1 MMVGKG
7 CLYRV
12 VAQTT
17 LLCKW
22 GGAANRHPHKRQ
34 HHNKSTYPTMDRT
47 FHQRLSPASVCGIL
61 AFALLALYMFWTK
74 SALAGCLLAAVVVLM
89 IERVVH
95 TTYVFR
101 RNDGEEEMLY
111 IDNGRFSKTKRIRV
125 NDIVSCR
132 KMSTGFGFSRYV
144 LLQCGHKQLVSV
156 QPDNADAFI
165 EEIRKRQATPE

>member
-1 MMVGKG
+1 
-7 CLYRV
+7 
-12 VAQTT
+12 
-17 LLCKW
+17 
-22 GGAANRHPHKRQ
+22 
-34 HHNKSTYPTMDRT
+34 MDRT

-74 SALAGCLLAAVVVLM
+74 SSLVGCLLAAVVVIM

-101 RNDGEEEMLY
+101 RNDEEEMLC
-111 IDNGRFSKTKRIRV
+111 IDNGRFSKTRQIRV

-132 KMSTGFGFSRYV
+132 KMSTGFGLSQYV
-144 LLQCGHKQLVSV
+144 LLQCGHKRLVSV

-165 EEIRKRQATPE
+165 DEIRKRQATPK

>member
-1 MMVGKG
+1 
-7 CLYRV
+7 
-12 VAQTT
+12 
-17 LLCKW
+17 
-22 GGAANRHPHKRQ
+22 
-34 HHNKSTYPTMDRT
+34 MDRT

-101 RNDGEEEMLY
+101 RNDDEEMLY
-111 IDNGRFSKTKRIRV
+111 IDNGRFSKTRQIRV

-132 KMSTGFGFSRYV
+132 KMSTGFGLSQICAAAMRT
-144 LLQCGHKQLVSV
+144 QTAS
-156 QPDNADAFI
+156 
-165 EEIRKRQATPE
+165 ERATR

>member
-1 MMVGKG
+1 
-7 CLYRV
+7 
-12 VAQTT
+12 
-17 LLCKW
+17 
-22 GGAANRHPHKRQ
+22 
-34 HHNKSTYPTMDRT
+34 MDRT

-74 SALAGCLLAAVVVLM
+74 SALVGCLLATVVVLM

-101 RNDGEEEMLY
+101 RNDEEEEMLY
-111 IDNGRFSKTKRIRV
+111 IDNGRFSKTRQIRV

-132 KMSTGFGFSRYV
+132 KMSTGFGLSRYV

>member
-1 MMVGKG
+1 
-7 CLYRV
+7 
-12 VAQTT
+12 
-17 LLCKW
+17 
-22 GGAANRHPHKRQ
+22 
-34 HHNKSTYPTMDRT
+34 MDRT

-74 SALAGCLLAAVVVLM
+74 NALVGCLLAAVVVLM

-101 RNDGEEEMLY
+101 RNDGDEEMLY
-111 IDNGRFSKTKRIRV
+111 IDNGRFSKTRQIRV

-132 KMSTGFGFSRYV
+132 KMSTGFGLSQYV
-144 LLQCGHKQLVSV
+144 LLQCGHKRLVSV

-165 EEIRKRQATPE
+165 DEIRKRQATPE

>member
-1 MMVGKG
+1 
-7 CLYRV
+7 
-12 VAQTT
+12 
-17 LLCKW
+17 
-22 GGAANRHPHKRQ
+22 
-34 HHNKSTYPTMDRT
+34 MDRT

-74 SALAGCLLAAVVVLM
+74 NALVGCLLAAVVVLM

-101 RNDGEEEMLY
+101 RNDGDEEMLY
-111 IDNGRFSKTKRIRV
+111 IDNGRFSKTRQIRV

-132 KMSTGFGFSRYV
+132 KMSTGFGLSQYV
-144 LLQCGHKQLVSV
+144 LLQCGHKRLVSV

-165 EEIRKRQATPE
+165 DEIRKRQATPK

>member
-1 MMVGKG
+1 
-7 CLYRV
+7 
-12 VAQTT
+12 
-17 LLCKW
+17 
-22 GGAANRHPHKRQ
+22 
-34 HHNKSTYPTMDRT
+34 MDRT

-74 SALAGCLLAAVVVLM
+74 SALTGCLLAAVVVLM

-101 RNDGEEEMLY
+101 RNDEEEEMLY
-111 IDNGRFSKTKRIRV
+111 IDNGRFSKTRRIRV
-125 NDIVSCR
+125 KDIVSCR
-132 KMSTGFGFSRYV
+132 KMSTGFGLSRYV

>member
-1 MMVGKG
+1 
-7 CLYRV
+7 
-12 VAQTT
+12 
-17 LLCKW
+17 
-22 GGAANRHPHKRQ
+22 
-34 HHNKSTYPTMDRT
+34 MDRT
-47 FHQRLSPASVCGIL
+47 FHQRVSPASACGIL

-74 SALAGCLLAAVVVLM
+74 SVLTGCLLAAVVVLM

-101 RNDGEEEMLY
+101 RNDDEEMLY
-111 IDNGRFSKTKRIRV
+111 IDNGRFSKTRRIRV

-132 KMSTGFGFSRYV
+132 KMSTGFGLSRYV

>member
-1 MMVGKG
+1 
-7 CLYRV
+7 
-12 VAQTT
+12 
-17 LLCKW
+17 
-22 GGAANRHPHKRQ
+22 
-34 HHNKSTYPTMDRT
+34 MDRT
-47 FHQRLSPASVCGIL
+47 FHQRVSPASACGIL

-74 SALAGCLLAAVVVLM
+74 NALVGCLLAAVVVLM

-111 IDNGRFSKTKRIRV
+111 IDNGRFSKTRRIRV

-132 KMSTGFGFSRYV
+132 KMSTGFGLSQYV
-144 LLQCGHKQLVSV
+144 LLQCGHKRLVSV

-165 EEIRKRQATPE
+165 DEIRKRQATPK

>member
-1 MMVGKG
+1 
-7 CLYRV
+7 
-12 VAQTT
+12 
-17 LLCKW
+17 
-22 GGAANRHPHKRQ
+22 
-34 HHNKSTYPTMDRT
+34 MDRT

-61 AFALLALYMFWTK
+61 AFALLALYMVWTK

-101 RNDGEEEMLY
+101 RNDEEEEMLY
-111 IDNGRFSKTKRIRV
+111 IDNGRFSKTRRIRV

-132 KMSTGFGFSRYV
+132 KMSTGFGLSQYV
-144 LLQCGHKQLVSV
+144 LLQCGHKRLVSV

-165 EEIRKRQATPE
+165 DELRKWQATPK

>member
-1 MMVGKG
+1 
-7 CLYRV
+7 
-12 VAQTT
+12 
-17 LLCKW
+17 
-22 GGAANRHPHKRQ
+22 
-34 HHNKSTYPTMDRT
+34 MDRT

-74 SALAGCLLAAVVVLM
+74 SAQAGCLLAAVVVLM

-101 RNDGEEEMLY
+101 RNDDEEMLY
-111 IDNGRFSKTKRIRV
+111 IDNGRFSKTRRIRV

-132 KMSTGFGFSRYV
+132 KMSTGFGLSRYV

>member
-1 MMVGKG
+1 
-7 CLYRV
+7 
-12 VAQTT
+12 
-17 LLCKW
+17 
-22 GGAANRHPHKRQ
+22 
-34 HHNKSTYPTMDRT
+34 MDRT
-47 FHQRLSPASVCGIL
+47 FHQRISPASACGIL

-74 SALAGCLLAAVVVLM
+74 NALVGCLLAAVVVLM

-111 IDNGRFSKTKRIRV
+111 IDNGRFSKTRQIRV

-132 KMSTGFGFSRYV
+132 KMSTGFGLSQYV
-144 LLQCGHKQLVSV
+144 LLQCGHKRLVSV

>member
-1 MMVGKG
+1 
-7 CLYRV
+7 
-12 VAQTT
+12 
-17 LLCKW
+17 
-22 GGAANRHPHKRQ
+22 
-34 HHNKSTYPTMDRT
+34 MDRT
-47 FHQRLSPASVCGIL
+47 FHQRVSPASACGIL

-74 SALAGCLLAAVVVLM
+74 NALVGCLLAAVVVLM

-111 IDNGRFSKTKRIRV
+111 IDNGRFSKTRQIRV

-132 KMSTGFGFSRYV
+132 KMSTGFGLSQYV
-144 LLQCGHKQLVSV
+144 LLQCGHKRLVSV

-165 EEIRKRQATPE
+165 DEIRKRQATPK

>member
-1 MMVGKG
+1 
-7 CLYRV
+7 
-12 VAQTT
+12 
-17 LLCKW
+17 
-22 GGAANRHPHKRQ
+22 
-34 HHNKSTYPTMDRT
+34 MDRT

-74 SALAGCLLAAVVVLM
+74 SALAGCLLVAVVVLM

-111 IDNGRFSKTKRIRV
+111 IDNGRFSKKRQIRV

-132 KMSTGFGFSRYV
+132 KMSTGFGLSQYV
-144 LLQCGHKQLVSV
+144 LLQCGHKRLVSV

-165 EEIRKRQATPE
+165 DEIRKRQATPK

>member
-1 MMVGKG
+1 
-7 CLYRV
+7 
-12 VAQTT
+12 
-17 LLCKW
+17 
-22 GGAANRHPHKRQ
+22 
-34 HHNKSTYPTMDRT
+34 MDRT

-111 IDNGRFSKTKRIRV
+111 IDNGRFSKTRQIRV

-132 KMSTGFGFSRYV
+132 KMSTGFGLSQYV
-144 LLQCGHKQLVSV
+144 LLQCGHKRLVSV

-165 EEIRKRQATPE
+165 DEIRKRQATPK

>member
-1 MMVGKG
+1 
-7 CLYRV
+7 
-12 VAQTT
+12 
-17 LLCKW
+17 
-22 GGAANRHPHKRQ
+22 
-34 HHNKSTYPTMDRT
+34 MDRT

-61 AFALLALYMFWTK
+61 ALALLALYMFWTK
-74 SALAGCLLAAVVVLM
+74 RAQAGCLLAAVVVLM

-101 RNDGEEEMLY
+101 RNDDEEEMLY
-111 IDNGRFSKTKRIRV
+111 IDNGRFSKTRRIRV

-132 KMSTGFGFSRYV
+132 KMSTGFGLSRYV

>member
-1 MMVGKG
+1 
-7 CLYRV
+7 
-12 VAQTT
+12 
-17 LLCKW
+17 
-22 GGAANRHPHKRQ
+22 
-34 HHNKSTYPTMDRT
+34 MDRT

-74 SALAGCLLAAVVVLM
+74 SALVGCLLAAAVVLM

-111 IDNGRFSKTKRIRV
+111 IDNGRFSKTRQIRV

-132 KMSTGFGFSRYV
+132 KMSTGFGLSQYV
-144 LLQCGHKQLVSV
+144 LLQCGHKRLVSV

-165 EEIRKRQATPE
+165 DEIRKRQATPK

>member
-1 MMVGKG
+1 
-7 CLYRV
+7 
-12 VAQTT
+12 
-17 LLCKW
+17 
-22 GGAANRHPHKRQ
+22 
-34 HHNKSTYPTMDRT
+34 MDRT

-74 SALAGCLLAAVVVLM
+74 SPLAGCLLTAVVVLM

-101 RNDGEEEMLY
+101 RNDDEEMLY
-111 IDNGRFSKTKRIRV
+111 IDNGRFSKTRRIRV

-132 KMSTGFGFSRYV
+132 KMSTGFGLSRYV

>member
-1 MMVGKG
+1 M
-7 CLYRV
+7 
-12 VAQTT
+12 
-17 LLCKW
+17 
-22 GGAANRHPHKRQ
+22 
-34 HHNKSTYPTMDRT
+34 
-47 FHQRLSPASVCGIL
+47 
-61 AFALLALYMFWTK
+61 
-74 SALAGCLLAAVVVLM
+74 AAVVVLM

-101 RNDGEEEMLY
+101 RNDEEEEMLY